1 MKKLA
6 LFFGAG
12 AECSYGLP
20 SGGKFALDIFKMN
33 TAKDKE
39 SLKEQ
44 LKNIDKQSPYSNWLP
59 DDFENKKLTA
69 FTKGQY
75 DSIVKGSLEN
85 KRSAIISYLRHFD
98 DNVNK
103 IVEQLYCKGL
113 DIDSIFENVLKIEI
127 GKFNYGQEIKL
138 NSMLGSDLNGI
149 FSTNY
154 FSALLRLIQIDNVS
168 HDFKKNIKNITRTIL
183 ELLIG
188 SLGEELIHRLN
199 DGIFEKSPDTID
211 LFDDLG
217 AIFSLDYS
225 NSGMRG
231 LELLIENEEINIL
244 DLEDDEEIL
253 LQFGMLILED
263 IFSRALDYQTL
274 IDSNWRY
281 IYNPKTDWGKFSKI
295 IIFLYTV
302 RRYIVS
308 MADKGREKIAKG
320 NGYYHDILKLKE
332 NYDISSVGTT
342 NYNSFIEEIIE
353 SDVFYLNGSV
363 NDYYDPYLNKIV
375 TEFENKEKRHI
386 IIPFLF
392 TQSGIK
398 PLTSVKMSERYV
410 NLYNRFKEADII
422 CVCGFAFNSDD
433 GHINGMF
440 RELIED
446 CNKTVTILHYTEE
459 SSNSI
464 RTIKKEYQ
472 RKLRLESLKGINIIL
487 VDENRVDINK
497 DIIWFKSLE
506 NEEAMDIE

>member
-20 SGGKFALDIFKMN
+20 SGGKFALDIFRMN

-39 SLKEQ
+39 CFKEQ
-44 LKNIDKQSPYSNWLP
+44 LKKVDKQSPYASWLP

-85 KRSAIISYLRHFD
+85 KRSSIISYLRHFD
-98 DNVNK
+98 ENVNI
-103 IVEQLYCKGL
+103 IVERLYIQGL
-113 DIDSIFENVLKIEI
+113 DIDKVFENVLQVEI
-127 GKFNYGQEIKL
+127 GKFNYGQEIRL
-138 NSMLGSDLNGI
+138 NSMLGADLNGI
-149 FSTNY
+149 FATNY
-154 FSALLRLIQIDNVS
+154 FSALLRLIQIENVS
-168 HDFKKNIKNITRTIL
+168 HDFKKDIKSITRTIL

-225 NSGMRG
+225 NTGMRG
-231 LELLIENEEINIL
+231 LELLIENEEKNIL
-244 DLEDDEEIL
+244 ELHDDEEIL

-274 IDSNWRY
+274 IDTNWRY

-308 MADKGREKIAKG
+308 MAEQSREKIAKG
-320 NGYYHDILKLKE
+320 NGYYHDIIQLKDTYE
-332 NYDISSVGTT
+332 VTAVGTT
-342 NYNSFIEEIIE
+342 NYNSFIEEIIQKE
-353 SDVFYLNGSV
+353 VFYLNGSV

-375 TEFENKEKRHI
+375 SEEENTYKKHI

-410 NLYNRFKEADII
+410 SLYNSFKEADII
-422 CVCGFAFNSDD
+422 CVCGFAFNADD

-459 SSNSI
+459 SNNSI

-472 RKLRLESLKGINIIL
+472 RKLRLESIKGINIIL
-487 VDENRVDINK
+487 VDSKRFDINK
-497 DIIWFKSLE
+497 NHMWLQSLE
-506 NEEAMDIE
+506 GEEAVDLD